1 MVLELQSYKFHL
13 ILQKNHNPEAA
24 FLTLLTAGN
33 PYRLYRPHREKS
45 CVPPECPTH
54 AKPPRFS
61 DGRCRRRTR
70 QKQPPTYRNPHI
82 SARHKYT
89 SHIHRHCIIM
99 CRSAHAP
106 YSIIVLLLSG
116 KTVTRQHVFNRPF
129 HKHDITPES
138 RHNSPERCGQGEG
151 AENP

>member
-13 ILQKNHNPEAA
+13 ILQKKSQSRGSLFNFINSRQPLQALQATPWKILCSPRVPHARKTAPFQRRPMPPANPE
-24 FLTLLTAGN
+24 
-33 PYRLYRPHREKS
+33 
-45 CVPPECPTH
+45 
-54 AKPPRFS
+54 
-61 DGRCRRRTR
+61 
-70 QKQPPTYRNPHI
+70 KQPPTYRNPHI